1 MDIKEL
7 GRKNISELRRE
18 LAIKRN
24 QLREVRFKLKKDE
37 TKDVRETRKIRRSIA
52 QILTILNR
60 KKGAN

>member
-18 LAIKRN
+18 LAIKRD

-60 KKGAN
+60 KKSLN